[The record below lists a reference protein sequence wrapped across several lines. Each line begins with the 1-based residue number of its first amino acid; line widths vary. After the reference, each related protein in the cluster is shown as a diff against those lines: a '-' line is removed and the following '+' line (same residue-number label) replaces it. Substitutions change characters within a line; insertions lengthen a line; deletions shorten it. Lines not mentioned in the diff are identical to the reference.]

1 MRRNRPMVYR
11 RRRPA
16 PGTWTDGLD
25 SSPRD
30 GIPGSTR
37 AAPPTG
43 PVRASF
49 GRFVLVGAACTALH
63 YVLLVLLVEG
73 VGIRPALAAG
83 AGFAAGAA
91 LNYELSRR
99 YTFFGRRASLRSFG
113 RFVPVALFGMVLN
126 VSVLEALLR
135 LGVPHYLPAQAM
147 ATAIVMVTNF
157 TLYRLWAFRA

>member
-1 MRRNRPMVYR
+1 MVYR

-16 PGTWTDGLD
+16 LGTWTDGLD

-30 GIPGSTR
+30 GTPDSTR
-37 AAPPTG
+37 AAAAAG

-49 GRFVLVGAACTALH
+49 GRFVLVGGACTALH
-63 YVLLVLLVEG
+63 YLLLVLLVEG
-73 VGIRPALAAG
+73 VGISPAPAAG
-83 AGFAAGAA
+83 AGFAAGAV

-113 RFVPVALFGMVLN
+113 RFVVVALFGMMLN
-126 VSVLEALLR
+126 VAVLETLLR
-135 LGVPHYLPAQAM
+135 LGVPHYLLAQVV
-147 ATAIVMVTNF
+147 ATAVVMVTNF